1 MDYACGIFYSQA
13 WLTFCLLSII
23 LALHRIG
30 VPLANITFVLMILVI
45 YWPQLREFAYVNVT
59 LE

>member
-1 MDYACGIFYSQA
+1 MDYGRSYFPFAS
-13 WLTFCLLSII
+13 
-23 LALHRIG
+23 LAYLPPFKYHSFSPSNR

-45 YWPQLREFAYVNVT
+45 YWPQLREFTYVNVT